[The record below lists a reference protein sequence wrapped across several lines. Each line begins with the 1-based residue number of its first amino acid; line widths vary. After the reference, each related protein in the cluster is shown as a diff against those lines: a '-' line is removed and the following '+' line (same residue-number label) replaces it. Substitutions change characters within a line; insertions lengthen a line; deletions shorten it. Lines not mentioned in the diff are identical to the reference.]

1 MSRLQTVRLGILAAI
16 ASLPAFPQC
25 PMCRTA
31 VAAQGQGAADT
42 FNSAIL
48 ILLLPAV
55 ALFCG
60 VFLFT
65 WRSAGRTDDPEE

>member
-1 MSRLQTVRLGILAAI
+1 MSRSIRLGILAGI
-16 ASLPAFPQC
+16 ASLPALAQC

-48 ILLLPAV
+48 ILLLPAI
-55 ALFCG
+55 ALFSG

-65 WRSAGRTDDPEE
+65 WRSAGRTEDPEE